1 MTQKAGPETTG
12 RKNEVPEGDFRILR
26 SFDRTLLE
34 LQTGIVFSGILM
46 LVPTAIFAKDRKSAI
61 LSLLTGLLMAAVSV
75 WHQYFSLNRALDHDP
90 ETAQKRIYS
99 AYLVRYFSL
108 AGALAVICLTDL
120 FSPLFVFLGL
130 FAWKTSA
137 YLQPLDHKLYN
148 HLFHESD
155 PVPVTEEEYQA
166 SLAAAKEAQEAA
178 KAAESATSADAE
190 GSSGTEQ
197 TLF

>member
-1 MTQKAGPETTG
+1 MSERRMTQNDERTTAGNKDEAPEAG
-12 RKNEVPEGDFRILR
+12 FRMLR
-26 SFDRTLLE
+26 SMDRTLLE
-34 LQTGIVFSGILM
+34 LLTGVVFSGILM
-46 LVPTAIFAKDRKSAI
+46 LLPVLVFAKDRRMAVI
-61 LSLLTGLLMAAVSV
+61 SLLAGLLLAVLGI

-108 AGALAVICLTDL
+108 AAALAVICLTDL

-130 FAWKTSA
+130 FAWKTAA

-166 SLAAAKEAQEAA
+166 SLAAAKEAAA
-178 KAAESATSADAE
+178 GAPEKEPGE
-190 GSSGTEQ
+190 PGTEQ
-197 TLF
+197 NLS